1 MQDATLINEDQSAA
15 GEVRT
20 VNMTALTHGVELCER
35 SSGPDTELVYGDPAH
50 TQVLILGEEAED
62 VLIRALGGD
71 SLADGLRRAFANGGL
86 MFLSDVQDLLDRA
99 GALYAYGAYGPDG
112 GAYRPYYD

>member
-20 VNMTALTHGVELCER
+20 VNMTALAHGVELAER
-35 SSGPDTELVYGDPAH
+35 SSGPDTELIYGDPVH
-50 TQVLILGEEAED
+50 TQTLTLGEEAED
-62 VLIRALGGD
+62 ALLHAFGGD
-71 SLADGLRRAFANGGL
+71 SLAGGLRRAFASGEL